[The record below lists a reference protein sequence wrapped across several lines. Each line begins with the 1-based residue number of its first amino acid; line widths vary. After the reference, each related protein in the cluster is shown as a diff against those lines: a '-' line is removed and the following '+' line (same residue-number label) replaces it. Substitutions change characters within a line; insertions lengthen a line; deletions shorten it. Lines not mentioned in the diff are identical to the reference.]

1 MGATHFTGPVIS
13 DGAFQNS
20 GTPTDYDGDDA
31 IDPGVN
37 VATLS
42 KGSAAS
48 ATLAAPGASNVGRF
62 LLAVA
67 ASAQAHVITIT
78 GLDSTE
84 DTLTFGGAIG
94 DSVFLYAR
102 SATVWTA
109 VAYDGVTPTTAG

>member
-31 IDPGVN
+31 ISPAVN

-42 KGSAAS
+42 KGSAAA
-48 ATLAAPGASNVGRF
+48 ATLAAPGAANVGRF
-62 LLAVA
+62 LLIVA
-67 ASAQAHVITIT
+67 ATAQAHVVTIT

-84 DTLTFGGAIG
+84 NTLTFGGAIG
-94 DSVFLYAR
+94 DSAFLYAR
-102 SATVWTA
+102 DATTWTA
-109 VAYDGVTPTTAG
+109 VAYDGVSASTT